1 MKCAGVL
8 NRFHD
13 HLSFSFRCYSRTA
26 ALSSF
31 VALTSASA
39 CGLWLLRRAPRTLGQ
54 RKTRKFEIASV
65 TCHAGLRQIQ
75 DHHVLAA
82 DIAHALLRRKVL
94 CGESDGSQG
103 PWAACKCCH
112 AFGLRLEQ
120 KTCWRG
126 PSVSFPAHP
135 AGSCFKSPCH
145 APAKKHFKCQ
155 AQQPFERQLW

>member
-39 CGLWLLRRAPRTLGQ
+39 CGLWLLRRAPGTLGQ

-94 CGESDGSQG
+94 NLRRIRWIPG
-103 PWAACKCCH
+103 PMGCMQM
-112 AFGLRLEQ
+112 L
-120 KTCWRG
+120 
-126 PSVSFPAHP
+126 
-135 AGSCFKSPCH
+135 SCFRF
-145 APAKKHFKCQ
+145 APRTENMLARPIGVIPSASSRK
-155 AQQPFERQLW
+155 LL